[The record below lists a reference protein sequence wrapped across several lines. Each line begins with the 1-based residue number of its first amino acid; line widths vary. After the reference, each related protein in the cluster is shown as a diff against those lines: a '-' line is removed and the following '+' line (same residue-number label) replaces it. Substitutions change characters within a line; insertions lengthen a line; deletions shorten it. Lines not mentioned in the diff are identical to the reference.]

1 MPTQGSDSP
10 PATAHVPSPHV
21 AHRWVYAEM
30 LVFAIISLAASLVLA
45 IDAVAL
51 AADPSAK
58 FTCDLTATISC
69 SKVGLSWQA
78 SLLGFPNAFL
88 GLMAEPVVITIAVAG
103 LSGVRFPRWIM
114 LGAQVVYSIGF
125 VFAYWLFFQSYFVIG
140 ALCPWCITVTVA
152 TTFVMFSITR
162 INLLDNN
169 LGLPARVHAAV
180 TRWLRIGVDLGL
192 LAIILAL
199 IAAAVLSKYL

>member
-1 MPTQGSDSP
+1 MTITESSAPVR
-10 PATAHVPSPHV
+10 AL
-21 AHRWVYAEM
+21 HRWVYAEM
-30 LVFAIISLAASLVLA
+30 LIFAIISLFASFVLA
-45 IDAVAL
+45 IDAIEL
-51 AADPSAK
+51 AADPNAQ
-58 FTCDLTATISC
+58 FTCDISATISC

-78 SLLGFPNAFL
+78 NLLGFPNAYL
-88 GLMAEPVVITIAVAG
+88 GLMAEPVVITIAIAG

-114 LGAQVVYSIGF
+114 IGAQIVYAIGF
-125 VFAYWLFFQSYFVIG
+125 IFAYWLFFQSYFVIG
-140 ALCPWCITVTVA
+140 ALCPWCLTVTVA

-169 LGLPARVHAAV
+169 LGLSARAHAAV
-180 TRWLRIGVDLGL
+180 TRWLRIGVDFGV

>member
-1 MPTQGSDSP
+1 MTTTHASTETMERAP
-10 PATAHVPSPHV
+10 
-21 AHRWVYAEM
+21 HRWAYAEM
-30 LVFAIISLAASLVLA
+30 LVFALISLAASLVLA

-51 AADPSAK
+51 AADPDAR
-58 FTCDLTATISC
+58 FTCDISATISC

-114 LGAQVVYSIGF
+114 LGAQAVYAIGF
-125 VFAYWLFFQSYFVIG
+125 AFAYWLFFQSYFVIG
-140 ALCPWCITVTVA
+140 AMCPWCLTITVA
-152 TTFVMFSITR
+152 TTCVMFSITR

-169 LGLPARVHAAV
+169 LGLPPGAHLAV
-180 TRWLRIGVDLGL
+180 SRWLHRGVDLWL
-192 LAIILAL
+192 LALVIAG
-199 IAAAVLSKYL
+199 IAAAVILRYL

>member
-1 MPTQGSDSP
+1 MT
-10 PATAHVPSPHV
+10 TEFV
-21 AHRWVYAEM
+21 APVRAPHRWVYAEM
-30 LVFAIISLAASLVLA
+30 LVFAVISLFASFVLA
-45 IDAVAL
+45 IDAIEL
-51 AADPSAK
+51 AADPNAQFS
-58 FTCDLTATISC
+58 CDISATISC

-78 SLLGFPNAFL
+78 NLLGFPNAYL

-114 LGAQVVYSIGF
+114 LGAQIVYSIGF

-140 ALCPWCITVTVA
+140 ALCPWCLTVTVA

-169 LGLPARVHAAV
+169 FGLSERTHAAV
-180 TRWLRIGVDLGL
+180 SRWLRIGVDFGL
-192 LAIILAL
+192 LAIILAV
-199 IAAAVLSKYL
+199 IAAGVLLKYLG

>member
-1 MPTQGSDSP
+1 M
-10 PATAHVPSPHV
+10 TADLLVPRRTS
-21 AHRWVYAEM
+21 HRWVYAEM
-30 LVFAIISLAASLVLA
+30 LVFALISLFASFVLA
-45 IDAVAL
+45 IDAIEL
-51 AADPSAK
+51 AADPNARFS
-58 FTCDLTATISC
+58 CDISATISC

-78 SLLGFPNAFL
+78 NLLGFPNAYL

-114 LGAQVVYSIGF
+114 LGAQIVYSVGF

-140 ALCPWCITVTVA
+140 ALCPWCLTVTVA

-169 LGLPARVHAAV
+169 FGLPEGTHAAV
-180 TRWLRIGVDLGL
+180 SRWLRIGVDFGV
-192 LAIILAL
+192 LAILLAL
-199 IAAAVLSKYL
+199 IAAAILSKYL